1 MNKFQ
6 YPALLKPNNEGG
18 FIVSFRDVPEV
29 ITEIWSQE
37 ELLSTAQDA
46 LLTGIE
52 IYFEKRKQ
60 FPMPSAL
67 KKGEVAIPLSL
78 TVNAK
83 ILLLNTMVEG
93 NIRPSDLAKKM
104 GITPQEVNRVI
115 DLFHKTKKDT
125 IQSAINALG
134 KDFLLTII

>member
-1 MNKFQ
+1 
-6 YPALLKPNNEGG
+6 
-18 FIVSFRDVPEV
+18 
-29 ITEIWSQE
+29 
-37 ELLSTAQDA
+37 
-46 LLTGIE
+46 
-52 IYFEKRKQ
+52 
-60 FPMPSAL
+60 MPSAL

-83 ILLLNTMVEG
+83 ILLLNAMVEG

-115 DLFHKTKKDT
+115 DLFHKTKIDT